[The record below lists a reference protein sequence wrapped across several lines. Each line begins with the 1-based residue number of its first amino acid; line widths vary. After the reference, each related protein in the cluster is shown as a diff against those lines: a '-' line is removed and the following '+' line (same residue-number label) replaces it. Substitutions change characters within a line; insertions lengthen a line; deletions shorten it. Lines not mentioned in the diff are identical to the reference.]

1 MRVNIITMGCS
12 KNKVDS
18 ENIAGHLESAGMKVR
33 FDYYGRQLS
42 DIIVV
47 NTCGF
52 IGDAKEESVN
62 TILEQAGIKERGRRP
77 RVLVVVGCLVERYR
91 RELKKEI
98 PAVDAWF
105 GTNEWDKLIKYLVSL
120 AGKDSKKIPF
130 AAKRKMSSPRHY
142 AYLKIAEGCDRHC
155 SYCAIPKIRHR
166 HISRPMEEIVEE
178 ARGMVASGVK
188 ELIVI
193 AQDTTYY
200 GIDRYGKRMISE
212 LMDRLAT
219 ESGAQWIRLHYTYP
233 ADFPMELLDVM
244 RRHANIC
251 RYIDIPLQHISTP
264 VLQSMQRHID
274 KDQTLRLIREIR
286 RKLPEVCLRTTLIVG
301 YPNESQEAFG
311 ELKDFV
317 REAKFDRLGV
327 FAYSPEEGTPAMVLG
342 DPVSDDEKQ
351 RRRDEIMEIQEEIA
365 LEKNQQLL
373 GKEVEVMIDGVA
385 EDFYAGRT
393 QWDSPEVDNE
403 VIVFSDHDYRPG
415 DVVKVR
421 INEAW
426 EHDVSG
432 TPVDENNE

>member
-1 MRVNIITMGCS
+1 
-12 KNKVDS
+12 
-18 ENIAGHLESAGMKVR
+18 
-33 FDYYGRQLS
+33 
-42 DIIVV
+42 
-47 NTCGF
+47 
-52 IGDAKEESVN
+52 
-62 TILEQAGIKERGRRP
+62 
-77 RVLVVVGCLVERYR
+77 
-91 RELKKEI
+91 
-98 PAVDAWF
+98 
-105 GTNEWDKLIKYLVSL
+105 
-120 AGKDSKKIPF
+120 
-130 AAKRKMSSPRHY
+130 
-142 AYLKIAEGCDRHC
+142 
-155 SYCAIPKIRHR
+155 
-166 HISRPMEEIVEE
+166 
-178 ARGMVASGVK
+178 MVASGVK

-200 GIDRYGKRMISE
+200 GIDRYGKRMIAE

-286 RKLPEVCLRTTLIVG
+286 KRLPEVCLRTTLIVG

-317 REAKFDRLGV
+317 KEAKFDRLGV
-327 FAYSPEEGTPAMVLG
+327 FAYSPEEGTPAMTLG

-432 TPVDENNE
+432 TPVDENEYYK